1 MFTHLNLGA
10 NVKSDSGSLYNF
22 TKVAP
27 LGIFDYPTIMI
38 CDNTTTTGKWTTNEK
53 KLSYWARNSWHNWHV
68 KFSTSEPIPLEQCLS
83 KTWPPSVLKVKKFLT
98 QLFGSSYTHYDI
110 AFMHPQR
117 DYKFRSKGI
126 LFRCHIYTQ
135 NYSNRV

>member
-38 CDNTTTTGKWTTNEK
+38 CDNTTTTGNELQTKRNWAIEQETLSTT
-53 KLSYWARNSWHNWHV
+53 
-68 KFSTSEPIPLEQCLS
+68 
-83 KTWPPSVLKVKKFLT
+83 
-98 QLFGSSYTHYDI
+98 G
-110 AFMHPQR
+110 M
-117 DYKFRSKGI
+117 
-126 LFRCHIYTQ
+126 
-135 NYSNRV
+135 